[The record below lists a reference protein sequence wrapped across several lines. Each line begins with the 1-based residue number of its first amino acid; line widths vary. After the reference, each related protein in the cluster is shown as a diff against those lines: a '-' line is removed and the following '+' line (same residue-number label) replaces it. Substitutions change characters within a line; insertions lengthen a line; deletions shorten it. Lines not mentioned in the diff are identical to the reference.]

1 MTNTTEKLHRDNKG
15 EEKVDL
21 TKDNNNSD
29 NTSDC
34 TSTTSAENDTDT
46 KKNTMDHDSSTSI
59 SDLAEHYK
67 DLQHY
72 SNNDND
78 HHPIP
83 SLPAVPHHAP
93 PEDSSE
99 LLSPWWSEE
108 PPDVT
113 DPELENNSSNSSNH
127 NNSSRNDSSNSNNKL
142 DDHLSSYIVKFSRQ
156 ATNNKGEEQWREDC
170 YLWTKE
176 PGHQKESNLV
186 DDLKEAGRKA
196 NLAKTAAT
204 ATTASSSSAE
214 SSGQS
219 DTTKKPSSSPQQQ
232 QQHSPSLSPPPPPPQ
247 QPTTTTSSNRTYPLD
262 SQCAM
267 VCLFRESQ
275 QRKTKKRQELSLT
288 SSWNPFYGNWLVVSH
303 TRSGFLEHIKETD
316 IIKKTSPEYYT
327 VELGE
332 RFGRTG
338 EDVAKF
344 MTRTF
349 TPVQELGRR
358 YIESWKD
365 GTQTG
370 FFTRFV
376 DSAKRGDAFFLLRDS
391 ARRIMENMV
400 ASDDKKKDDDDH
412 KR

>member
-15 EEKVDL
+15 EEKVDM

-29 NTSDC
+29 NTDDR
-34 TSTTSAENDTDT
+34 TSTTSTEKDTDT
-46 KKNTMDHDSSTSI
+46 KKNTVANDHDSSTSI

-113 DPELENNSSNSSNH
+113 DPEAESNNGNSSNH
-127 NNSSRNDSSNSNNKL
+127 TNSSRNDSSNSNNKL

-156 ATNNKGEEQWREDC
+156 ATNNKGEEQWKEDC

-176 PGHQKESNLV
+176 PNHQKESNLV

-196 NLAKTAAT
+196 NLANTAAT
-204 ATTASSSSAE
+204 ATASSSLPE
-214 SSGQS
+214 SNSQS
-219 DTTKKPSSSPQQQ
+219 DTIKKSSSSPQQQ
-232 QQHSPSLSPPPPPPQ
+232 QQHSPSLSPPS
-247 QPTTTTSSNRTYPLD
+247 PTTTSDQTYPLN

-275 QRKTKKRQELSLT
+275 QRKTKKRQELNLA

-370 FFTRFV
+370 FFTRFI

-400 ASDDKKKDDDDH
+400 ANDDKKKDDDDH